1 MVDRRG
7 SVLFVSLLLACTRG
21 VGAGSSTSE
30 GGAAGTGGAGEGGG
44 DASPDAGGYDGGGS
58 ATAPQGGAPNH
69 EPQGGAGGDTGVAP
83 TPRCADTCAR
93 CYLEGHGDV
102 LVDYAPDA
110 GLRLMLRAA
119 LDPGQW
125 EQLYEPETVCIVV
138 SYERQQVV
146 ARAGGRPRGAAWE
159 PVGVPEG
166 AAFWQLPGLA
176 TPKAPWL
183 GVAVVPLPVGT
194 FAENRV
200 VLELGE
206 VTPPDAAF
214 AAYVTSALGAPE
226 FLLSSSAGLREVVA
240 EGGSHAHMNWTF
252 TAPGAVEVTFRVT
265 ATTEGGATVTS
276 EPARFRFLVEAE

>member
-1 MVDRRG
+1 MDKRV
-7 SVLFVSLLLACTRG
+7 SVLFVSLLLACSRG
-21 VGAGSSTSE
+21 GAAGSSTSE
-30 GGAAGTGGAGEGGG
+30 GGVASTGDAGEGEG
-44 DASPDAGGYDGGGS
+44 DASPDDGGGA
-58 ATAPQGGAPNH
+58 ATAPQGGAPPND
-69 EPQGGAGGDTGVAP
+69 EPPGGVGGRGDDDGGAS
-83 TPRCADTCAR
+83 TPRCADDCAH

-102 LVDYAPDA
+102 LVDYAPEA
-110 GLRLMLRAA
+110 GLRLTLRAA
-119 LDPGQW
+119 LDPRQE

-138 SYERQQVV
+138 SYERHQVV

-166 AAFWQLPGLA
+166 AAFWQLPALA
-176 TPKAPWL
+176 TPRAPWL

-194 FAENRV
+194 FAEDRV

-240 EGGSHAHMNWTF
+240 KGGSHAHMNWTF
-252 TAPGAVEVTFRVT
+252 TAPGAVEVTFRVK
-265 ATTEGGATVTS
+265 ATGAGGITLIS
-276 EPARFRFLVEAE
+276 EPARFRFLVGAE